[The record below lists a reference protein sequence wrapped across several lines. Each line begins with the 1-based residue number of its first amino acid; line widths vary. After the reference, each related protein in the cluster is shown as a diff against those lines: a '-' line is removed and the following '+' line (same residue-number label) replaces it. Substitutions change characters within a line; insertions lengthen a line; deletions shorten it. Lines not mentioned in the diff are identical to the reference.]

1 MRPMQLLGALA
12 EGLLWLAAW
21 WLPVAYF
28 AAVGFVAYTVGGR
41 NEQARNW
48 IVGLSIAVFILG
60 VFLLQALFR

>member
-1 MRPMQLLGALA
+1 MRLMQLLRTFA

-28 AAVGFVAYTVGGR
+28 AGVAFVAYTVGGR

-60 VFLLQALFR
+60 VLLLDAWSR